1 MSHEFFNPES
11 EYQAFG
17 RLNPGAYS
25 ERERVKREFQRKL
38 EEMIQR
44 VNKEVTDQYH
54 VPDHIRKDLDEAA
67 KDFFAKIPEATT
79 GDEAHRRWKK
89 FYGPLSPFPK
99 GHHGRWEL
107 LTVEDIK
114 MLDEMGISCS

>member
-67 KDFFAKIPEATT
+67 KDFFAKIPDRALTFF
-79 GDEAHRRWKK
+79 GQPH
-89 FYGPLSPFPK
+89 PFPE
-99 GHHGRWEL
+99 GHHGRWET
-107 LTVEDIK
+107 LTVEDVKFLIK
-114 MLDEMGISCS
+114 MRIGVD

>member
-11 EYQAFG
+11 EYEAYA
-17 RLNPGAYS
+17 RLNPEAYK
-25 ERERVKREFQRKL
+25 ERERVKKLFREKL
-38 EEMIQR
+38 EALVNR
-44 VNKEVTDQYH
+44 VNKEVADQYH
-54 VPDHIRKDLDEAA
+54 VSNEVRGVLDEAA